1 MISARNISKSFKDVH
16 AVREVSLEISK
27 GQYVALLG
35 PNGAGKTT
43 LVEMIEGIQR
53 PDAGEIRILGKSW
66 STDERHLRRVM
77 GISLQET
84 AYIDKLTVEETLN
97 LFASF
102 FGLGADVAPRILGLV
117 NLADKRKS
125 YVMNL
130 SHGMR
135 QKLSIGIALINEPEI
150 LILDEPTTGLD
161 PVARR
166 EIWDILTDLK
176 KKNTSLILTTH
187 YMEEAEHLCDYII
200 IMDKGRVLVE
210 GTLEHLLAVHMRR
223 EVISFTLREPLSLE
237 PFSRIEGALDLVG
250 DNRGNGGHL
259 HVKDIVTSLPRF
271 LETVERE
278 KVSLLTLECR
288 KMNLDDLFISLTGRH
303 LHE

>member
-1 MISARNISKSFKDVH
+1 MISAKNVSKSFKDTK
-16 AVREVSLEISK
+16 AVNNVSLELAR

-43 LVEMIEGIQR
+43 FVEMIEGIQK

-66 STDERHLRRVM
+66 KTDEKYLRGIM

-84 AYIDKLTVEETLN
+84 NYIDKLTVAETLD

-102 FGLGADVAPRILGLV
+102 FGLGKQVTPRILGLV
-117 NLADKRKS
+117 RLEEKKKS
-125 YVMNL
+125 FVMNL

-135 QKLSIGIALINEPEI
+135 QKLTLGIALLNDPEI

-166 EIWDILTDLK
+166 ELWDILADLK
-176 KKNTSLILTTH
+176 KKKTSMILTTH
-187 YMEEAEHLCDYII
+187 YMEEAEHLCDYIVV
-200 IMDKGRVLVE
+200 MDKGKILDE
-210 GTLEHLLAVHMRR
+210 GTLSQLLSKYGDREIISFSFEARR
-223 EVISFTLREPLSLE
+223 EAEFLR
-237 PFSRIEGALDLVG
+237 RIEGAIDLVW
-250 DNRGNGGHL
+250 DANGEKGHL
-259 HVKDIVTSLPRF
+259 HVKDIVSSLPPF
-271 LETVERE
+271 LEAVGKE
-278 KVSLLTLECR
+278 KIRLKSLECR